1 MMISGLSTAEFEAGM
16 VSTDAAPDSGASV
29 IVVGGASAATTA
41 STASAVSTV
50 TAVSMFWMGRIW
62 TSSSFR
68 ILFKIWVTVQVL
80 VDFYRLVEKFHA

>member
-1 MMISGLSTAEFEAGM
+1 MVISGLSTAEFEAGM
-16 VSTDAAPDSGASV
+16 ASTDAAPDSGASV
-29 IVVGGASAATTA
+29 IVIGGATAMA